1 MSTEQVGAIEYVASI
16 ELQQFVRDQRRLSAG
31 LGEIEK
37 DGGRFTATLTKV
49 AAAVNVLAAAM
60 AAVKVARMADEFR
73 TLEARVSVVAG
84 NVEAGAAAFKAL
96 NDISTRTQTAVASNV
111 ELFTRL
117 NSAIV
122 QLGGTQADTL
132 RVTEL
137 VSKAIKVSGASAAEA
152 ASAQVQFAQALG
164 SGKLAGD
171 ELRSLLE
178 SSPYLMRQL
187 ADSIGVPV
195 AALKKMG
202 EEGELTSQRV
212 IEALGKAAGRIS
224 ADFEKIPPTI
234 EGSMQ
239 VARDAA
245 SRAAVEFDKLSGGS
259 TALTGTIKG
268 VGDVLDRLA
277 VQFAVASGAGDELGK
292 NDAVSAWAKETRTAL
307 SYVVDAADIAWQ
319 TLSVLGRNVAFVFKG
334 IGTEIGGIGAQIAAV
349 MRGDFAGAKAIG
361 DEMKRDAE
369 QRRKELDAADAATLS
384 RAQTMGA
391 KMRQAWAAGQADYSN
406 EGRSAM
412 PKSGGPALPTGPA
425 DSGKGHKFDA
435 EAYIASLRQASLQG
449 LALVDER
456 EKNQLATAQKHYAQ
470 GEINLQQHEAAKT
483 EIMRAAEA
491 ERSKIYQQNQDAA
504 LAAAEQK
511 RRDIEEAA
519 KAQAEAEKADADKRG
534 QGQAMAQDLII
545 GEDPVAKLQAELEA
559 KSALLAQYAALDQA
573 NLELYAQ
580 AKVALEEQT
589 AQKIQAIKD
598 GMRQQEAA
606 MLSAQLQGYGQ
617 LFGSIADMTST
628 FAGKQSAAYKAMFA
642 VSKAF
647 AIADAVVKIQQGIA
661 NAMSLPWPANLA
673 AAASTAA
680 AAAGIVSTIKGA
692 SFGGGRQYGGPV
704 DAGTMYRVNETGRPE
719 MFTARSGEQYML
731 PTKNGKVTPANKVGQ
746 GGAAAARA
754 NDGPVNI
761 NLKGVAMPNGM
772 FAINPGDLAD
782 AIRQARRDLF
792 F

>member
-96 NDISTRTQTAVASNV
+96 NDISTRTQTAVANNV
-111 ELFTRL
+111 ELFNRL
-117 NSAIV
+117 NTAIV
-122 QLGGTQADTL
+122 QMGGSQSDTL

-152 ASAQVQFAQALG
+152 ASAQLQFAQALG

-171 ELRSLLE
+171 ELKSLLE

-187 ADSIGVPV
+187 ADSMGVPV
-195 AALKKMG
+195 GALKKMG

-212 IEALGKAAGRIS
+212 IDALGKAAGRIS
-224 ADFEKIPPTI
+224 ADFEKLPPTI

-268 VGDVLDRLA
+268 VGEVLDRLA
-277 VQFAVASGAGDELGK
+277 VQFAVSSGAGDELGK

-361 DEMKRDAE
+361 EEMKRDAE

-406 EGRSAM
+406 EGRSAG
-412 PKSGGPALPTGPA
+412 PKAGGPALPTGPA

-435 EAYIASLRQASLQG
+435 EAYLASLRQASLQG

-511 RRDIEEAA
+511 RRDIE
-519 KAQAEAEKADADKRG
+519 AQAEAQAAAEQAAEEKRQ
-534 QGQAMAQDLII
+534 QGRAMAQGLILE
-545 GEDPVAKLQAELEA
+545 EDPVAKLQAELEA
-559 KSALLAQYAALDQA
+559 KSALLAQYAALDQS

-580 AKVALEEQT
+580 AKIALEEQT
-589 AQKIQAIKD
+589 AQKIQAVKD

-692 SFGGGRQYGGPV
+692 TFGGGRQYGGPV

-746 GGAAAARA
+746 GGAAAARS

-782 AIRQARRDLF
+782 AIRQARRDMFL
-792 F
+792 